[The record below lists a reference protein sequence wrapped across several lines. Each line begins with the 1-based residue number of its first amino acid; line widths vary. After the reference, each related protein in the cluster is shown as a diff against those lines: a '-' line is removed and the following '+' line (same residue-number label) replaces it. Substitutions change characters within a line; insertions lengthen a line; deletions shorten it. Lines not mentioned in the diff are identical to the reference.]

1 MHELIAKLFTVSSD
15 VFVVVLVIS
24 KTKRSF
30 YSYEKHQHHTSSSK
44 ENQTSETRFLR
55 IQSNSLYQFLFENG
69 LMISSF
75 IYFLLN
81 TDFVYQKNS
90 KMQKCKTS
98 FANSSFQKYSI

>member
-1 MHELIAKLFTVSSD
+1 MKLTHELIAKLFTVSSD
-15 VFVVVLVIS
+15 VFVVVIVIS

-55 IQSNSLYQFLFENG
+55 IQSKSLCQFFFENG
-69 LMISSF
+69 LMIVLF

-81 TDFVYQKNS
+81 VYQKIA
-90 KMQKCKTS
+90 K
-98 FANSSFQKYSI
+98 